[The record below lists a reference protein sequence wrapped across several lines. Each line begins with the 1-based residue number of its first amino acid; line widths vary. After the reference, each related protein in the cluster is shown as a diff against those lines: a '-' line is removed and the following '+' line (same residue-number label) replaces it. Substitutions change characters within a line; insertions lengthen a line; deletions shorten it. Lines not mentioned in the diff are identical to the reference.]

1 MVHTHDKGGRA
12 VVLGGC
18 GDDHL
23 FGAARQVDGGFFRGV
38 VSAGGFNDVLRAAV
52 IPMELGGIALAVYPD
67 LLAVQDQVLAVMLH
81 AALERPENGVIFYLI
96 DHVVQIGV
104 AQVDAADLIAV
115 AAPLHHDPQRHASDP
130 AKTVDAN
137 FNRHVTVPP
146 PHILPG
152 VPQVWFQL

>member
-1 MVHTHDKGGRA
+1 MVVRLQHDGQLLHFFSPLFLGLPE
-12 VVLGGC
+12 VLSFPWNNS
-18 GDDHL
+18 DDKPFFAKCEIHIKLHL
-23 FGAARQVDGGFFRGV
+23 LYDFDIIR
-38 VSAGGFNDVLRAAV
+38 
-52 IPMELGGIALAVYPD
+52 
-67 LLAVQDQVLAVMLH
+67 H
-81 AALERPENGVIFYLI
+81 HPENGVIFYLI